1 MTQDMNDLIAEL
13 SDLRLPELKERYRE
27 ATGQETRCPN
37 KTYLIRSICSAL
49 KEAPNDAGDPEEP
62 SALADADVE
71 ALDDQDDASE
81 PTIERNAE
89 RAPAEGATTMADVA
103 PDGPA
108 DPGLAAPGK
117 APHEAHQRQPRRQK
131 PERQA
136 RGRFS
141 SMTVEELQV
150 KYREVVG
157 RDTGSDDKRYLIWKI
172 REAEKGRIPVGPR
185 PTRARSERDA
195 DVKILPL
202 RLDAEAVAAMD
213 EAWRKRGMKTRM
225 EFLRRALGHYLGHL
239 GALDAAARF
248 TSEDRA

>member
-49 KEAPNDAGDPEEP
+49 KDAPNDADELEEP
-62 SALADADVE
+62 IALADADVE
-71 ALDDQDDASE
+71 ALDDEDDARE
-81 PTIERNAE
+81 PAIERKAE

-103 PDGPA
+103 PDRPA
-108 DPGLAAPGK
+108 DPSLAK
-117 APHEAHQRQPRRQK
+117 LEKTPHEVHQRQPRRQK
-131 PERQA
+131 QQP

-150 KYREVVG
+150 KYREVIG

-172 REAEKGRIPVGPR
+172 REAEKGRVPVGPR
-185 PTRARSERDA
+185 PARSRSERDA

-202 RLDAEAVAAMD
+202 RLDAEAVVAMD

-225 EFLRRALGHYLGHL
+225 EFLRRALGHYLEHL
-239 GALDAAARF
+239 GASDAAAKF
-248 TSEDRA
+248 TNEPA